1 MSSSSSSQKTVFLV
15 GPGFIG
21 STLLARLKEVRPD
34 LKLYALTRRDESYAN
49 GIFEV
54 VKGSLDDHD
63 LIKGEQ
69 QICTTVRW
77 WYH

>member
-1 MSSSSSSQKTVFLV
+1 M

-63 LIKGEQ
+63 LIKGERQ
-69 QICTTVRW
+69 LVRRVAAGI
-77 WYH
+77 HS